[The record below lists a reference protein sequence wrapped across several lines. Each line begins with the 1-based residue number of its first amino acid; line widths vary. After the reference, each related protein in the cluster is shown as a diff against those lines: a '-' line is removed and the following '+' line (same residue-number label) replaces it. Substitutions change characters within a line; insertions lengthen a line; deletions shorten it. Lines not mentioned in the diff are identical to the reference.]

1 MPSVTI
7 NLTRLDYALGVFRMS
22 SRHPVNL
29 FVFGVAFLWLAV
41 EQWMKMNRGKDSVV
55 IAIVIIVAFLMV
67 VVLYVFAVSVTVLG
81 MALIARGEGGV
92 LGEHTY
98 RFVDAGLMQSTSIH
112 ETLMKWGGVRSV
124 VRTPRYIYVRVNR
137 ISFHIIPRRH
147 FLEAAAD
154 EQFWNALQPLVA
166 KKVS

>member
-7 NLTRLDYALGVFRMS
+7 NLTRLDYAIGVLRMS

-29 FVFGVAFLWLAV
+29 FVFGAAFLWLAAEPWV
-41 EQWMKMNRGKDSVV
+41 KESSKDAMYMTIMF
-55 IAIVIIVAFLMV
+55 IATFLTVLII
-67 VVLYVFAVSVTVLG
+67 YVFALVVTVLG
-81 MALIARGEGGV
+81 MALIAHGEGGV

-98 RFVDAGLMQSTSIH
+98 RFVDAGLMQSTSIN

-124 VRTPRYIYVRVNR
+124 VRTRRYIYVRVNR
-137 ISFHIIPRRH
+137 ISFHTIPRRH
-147 FLEAAAD
+147 FSEAAAD

>member
-1 MPSVTI
+1 VPSVTI
-7 NLTRLDYALGVFRMS
+7 NLNRLDYALGVFRMS

-29 FVFGVAFLWLAV
+29 FVFGAVFLWLAV
-41 EQWMKMNRGKDSVV
+41 EQWMKMDPGKDSVV
-55 IAIVIIVAFLMV
+55 IAILIIVAFLTV
-67 VVLYVFAVSVTVLG
+67 AIVYVFAVFVTVLG
-81 MALIARGEGGV
+81 MTLIARGEGGV

-98 RFVDAGLMQSTSIH
+98 RFVDAGLMQSTSIN

-124 VRTPRYIYVRVNR
+124 VRSRRYIYVRVNR
-137 ISFHIIPRRH
+137 ISFHTIPRRH

>member
-1 MPSVTI
+1 MPSVTV

-29 FVFGVAFLWLAV
+29 FVFGAVFLWLAL
-41 EQWMKMNRGKDSVV
+41 EQWMKMDARRDSLV
-55 IAIVIIVAFLMV
+55 ITILIIVAFLTV
-67 VVLYVFAVSVTVLG
+67 GIVYILAVFVTVLG

-92 LGEHTY
+92 LGEHIY
-98 RFVDAGLMQSTSIH
+98 RFVDAGLMQTTSIN

-124 VRTPRYIYVRVNR
+124 VRTRRYIYVRVNR
-137 ISFHIIPRRH
+137 ISFHTIPRRH